1 MNLLE
6 QIDFN
11 NLNWPAL
18 LMRAEEELRKLTGE
32 NLKENEIRVSQLY
45 DSIIQYNNQNPTS
58 KIKIIKTVK
67 VNGQPQTVDLVS
79 SLENFRNIFFYKEL
93 MKPLWVGIWQ
103 KKVTPP
109 KANNISIPNDFTV
122 FVRQYGLKKK
132 PKLDGFAGVYRDDE
146 TYDFYNVVAEDDELY
161 IRELLG
167 KVPLTAD
174 GDNFKSADGRYYLKF
189 IKDADGKVTGGK
201 FRIRKDGI
209 EYEHNVTK
217 ISEGDGGGG
226 GGEEKI
232 KDDVWKCINVFLND
246 NNYILLSYK
255 VNKPQT
261 WIAIGGTVNGEK
273 TELAFDEDYTAYHR
287 TREGEKIIKKGK
299 WECTDNGTSFIIK
312 WDNGKVYDPKET
324 LGDAGVDGDKNSDEQ
339 GTGETDVKRKVKS
352 NIKPCKNYSNAPT
365 AKEILSGKKNLTKC
379 MKGPVVLQ
387 IQDMPVF
394 QSYLFDVLR
403 GNGEIESTD
412 NMFGPYMEKAV
423 KIYQSTNGLYTLN
436 VDLSGTIDKKT
447 YELLLRQNQ
456 NRPGPGPEPPKPPT
470 PTPTPSP
477 APEPPKPQF
486 SNQKTKF

>member
-6 QIDFN
+6 QTIDLN
-11 NLNWPAL
+11 NLNWPDL
-18 LMRAEEELRKLTGE
+18 LARAEEEFRKLTGE
-32 NLKENEIRVSQLY
+32 NFKENETRVSQLY
-45 DSIIQYNNQNPTS
+45 EMILDYNSANPKS
-58 KIKIIKTVK
+58 AIKLTAGS
-67 VNGQPQTVDLVS
+67 NDLLKDLKSFQV
-79 SLENFRNIFFYKEL
+79 IFYERGR
-93 MKPLWVGIWQ
+93 MKPAFEKIWRA
-103 KKVTPP
+103 KVTPP
-109 KANNISIPNDFTV
+109 KANNIIITNSFPE
-122 FVRQYGLKKK
+122 FVRKYSLKRK
-132 PKLDGFAGVYRDDE
+132 PKLEGFAGVYRDDE
-146 TYDFYNVVAEDDELY
+146 TYDFYNIVAEDNELY
-161 IRELLG
+161 FRELLG
-167 KVPLTAD
+167 KVPLTQD
-174 GDNFKSADGRYYLKF
+174 GDNFKSADGKYNLKF
-189 IKDADGKVTGGK
+189 TKDADGKVTGGK
-201 FRIRKDGI
+201 FKIRKDGI

-217 ISEGDGGGG
+217 ISEGDGGG

-261 WIAIGGTVNGEK
+261 WVAIGAKVNGEK

-324 LGDAGVDGDKNSDEQ
+324 LGDAGVDGDKNSDGQ
-339 GTGETDVKRKVKS
+339 GTGETGEKRKVKS
-352 NIKPCKNYSNAPT
+352 NVVPCKKYYNAPNE
-365 AKEILSGKKNLTKC
+365 KEVLSGKKKITKC
-379 MKGPVVLQ
+379 MTGPIIAK
-387 IQDMPVF
+387 IQEMPVF

-436 VDLSGTIDKKT
+436 VGSSGTIDKKT
-447 YELLLRQNQ
+447 YELLLAQNQ

-477 APEPPKPQF
+477 APAPKPQF